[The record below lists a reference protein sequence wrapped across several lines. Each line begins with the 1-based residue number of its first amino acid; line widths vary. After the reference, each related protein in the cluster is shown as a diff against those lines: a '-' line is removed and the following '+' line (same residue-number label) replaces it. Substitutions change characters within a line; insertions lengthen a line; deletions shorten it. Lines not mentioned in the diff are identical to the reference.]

1 MEAVQARAHGGVIGQ
16 LHDAV
21 CAAPVVDVL
30 APGQGLVGE
39 LDVVFGGQLT
49 GLAQLIRNG
58 PIIIQGGRGHIGAH
72 QQHGRAQASHQVE
85 LGAQSAQRIGEHLR
99 GDLHAVAE
107 RLVHVQRKTEFGG
120 HLTQLLG

>member
-1 MEAVQARAHGGVIGQ
+1 MKAVEARAHGGVIGQ

-21 CAAPVVDVL
+21 SAAPVVDVL

-58 PIIIQGGRGHIGAH
+58 LIVIQGGRSHIGAH
-72 QQHGRAQASHQVE
+72 EQHGRAQASHQVE
-85 LGAQSAQRIGEHLR
+85 LRAQPAQRIRERLR

-107 RLVHVQRKTEFGG
+107 RLVHVQGETELGG